1 MLFLIYFPM
10 ALGPYFSFGS
20 GCKSNIVLS
29 ISTGYVRLVVEIM
42 LLLHLITAFPI
53 LTNPPAQ
60 FLEFAL
66 NIPEGKQK
74 NVGSK
79 LIETDFFF
87 HFQDFGWKRVV
98 FRSSAVLVLLFI
110 AETIPSFGSILD
122 LVGATTVTCLT
133 FICPPYFY
141 MKLVDRSHQFKN
153 CRQR

>member
-10 ALGPYFSFGS
+10 ALGPYFFFGS

-74 NVGSK
+74 NVVQ
-79 LIETDFFF
+79 T
-87 HFQDFGWKRVV
+87 H
-98 FRSSAVLVLLFI
+98 
-110 AETIPSFGSILD
+110 
-122 LVGATTVTCLT
+122 
-133 FICPPYFY
+133 
-141 MKLVDRSHQFKN
+141 
-153 CRQR
+153 